1 MYKKEIA
8 KAIRSLERETHK
20 MEQMEAKLKA
30 TVLQKGK
37 ESGKSAELRIFVKD
51 YLRTKKAIT
60 RFYTMR
66 SSLMGVQTTIEMT
79 ASTLAL
85 KEGLKNASR
94 ALRDMRTSVNMGEMK
109 GILKDFGEGVGEAE
123 ALQEEM
129 DEAIGMAMD
138 ERALGE
144 RARAVGR
151 GAGHALTL
159 CLSPSPSPS
168 PSPPLFRARARSQP
182 GRGGGQDDRRRLQPA
197 QAGGAGQAGG
207 ARGPRA
213 GGAGAGGHAG
223 GPHDGRAPGRA
234 RRRAA
239 PARHALPQVR
249 PVRPLA
255 PVSLR
260 RRARAPAHHSG

>member
-1 MYKKEIA
+1 MYKKEIS

-37 ESGKSAELRIFVKD
+37 EGGNSAELRIFVKD
-51 YLRTKKAIT
+51 YMRTKKAIT

-109 GILKDFGEGVGEAE
+109 GILKEFGEGVGEAE

-129 DEAIGMAMD
+129 DAAIGMAMD
-138 ERALGE
+138 ERALGCG
-144 RARAVGR
+144 RARAESAE
-151 GAGHALTL
+151 GAAHWQALCTPL
-159 CLSPSPSPS
+159 TCSPTPTPT
-168 PSPPLFRARARSQP
+168 PTPPTSRALQP
-182 GRGGGQDDRRRLQPA
+182 TRPRRRK
-197 QAGGAGQAGG
+197 
-207 ARGPRA
+207 R
-213 GGAGAGGHAG
+213 
-223 GPHDGRAPGRA
+223 
-234 RRRAA
+234 
-239 PARHALPQVR
+239 
-249 PVRPLA
+249 
-255 PVSLR
+255 
-260 RRARAPAHHSG
+260 